1 MRWRLPD
8 LLARLKLRYRGELCR
23 DWEWPY
29 TASFGLSIPFNGIN
43 QKILNNTMVQPTS
56 AQRMYGG
63 LAIALE
69 EAIQNGT
76 VQGNVFA
83 SDHQPASNGSITR
96 GWGAYWNSS
105 TTGTEWTAVHQMNV
119 VCGEGDKEIQR
130 EGVAKYGYPKFVD
143 QYNYRADT
151 CWNAGKLS
159 KSNIDVQSAGLDKR
173 SEAVTWRVN
182 VVSALSIDKVEFFLD
197 DAATPIGTQ
206 TVQDIN
212 TSFERDR
219 KWPYHVSMQAAELSP
234 GLHTLVAKATDVGG
248 SIQSRHSD
256 HYLEWRPA
264 ALSRAY
270 GHRGRGRKLH

>member
-8 LLARLKLRYRGELCR
+8 LLARLKLRYRGELCPGLGVALHGFLRTQHPFQR
-23 DWEWPY
+23 DQPEDPEQHDGSAD
-29 TASFGLSIPFNGIN
+29 TA
-43 QKILNNTMVQPTS
+43 

-173 SEAVTWRVN
+173 SETVTWRVN

-197 DAATPIGTQ
+197 DTATPIGTQ

-248 SIQSRHSD
+248 SIQSVTQTITWNGGPQR
-256 HYLEWRPA
+256 
-264 ALSRAY
+264 
-270 GHRGRGRKLH
+270 